1 MDKQDIQDQLDAW
14 RTKLDEL
21 KLKAHLL
28 KLEHRD
34 TPDKVMGQLESAYGT
49 AKDKFVELKD
59 AGAVEAAGLGAG
71 FTAAW
76 SAFKEAYK
84 SATDE

>member
-28 KLEHRD
+28 KLEYRD
-34 TPDKVMGQLESAYGT
+34 KPDEVMTRLESAYDK
-49 AKDKFVELKD
+49 AKEKFVSLKD
-59 AGAVEAAGLGAG
+59 AGQAEASGVAAG
-71 FTAAW
+71 FSSAW
-76 SAFKEAYK
+76 TAFKDAYRD
-84 SATDE
+84 ATEQ